1 MIGVHEMGTRGSSRG
16 VFRPARRVRSLAG
29 MTDRSQG
36 PEPGDDGRFYE
47 RESRGLPRWVKI
59 TLIVAAVAI
68 LLLGIVMITG
78 GGGHRPRRH
87 GALVDGGDAPTV
99 TSAPVGYSAG
109 HAPVGGHG

>member
-1 MIGVHEMGTRGSSRG
+1 
-16 VFRPARRVRSLAG
+16 

-36 PEPGDDGRFYE
+36 PEPGDDSRFYD
-47 RESRGLPRWVKI
+47 RDSRGLPRWVKI

-68 LLLGIVMITG
+68 LLLVIVMLT

-87 GALVDGGDAPTV
+87 GAPVDGGDAPTV

-109 HAPVGGHG
+109 HAPAGGHG